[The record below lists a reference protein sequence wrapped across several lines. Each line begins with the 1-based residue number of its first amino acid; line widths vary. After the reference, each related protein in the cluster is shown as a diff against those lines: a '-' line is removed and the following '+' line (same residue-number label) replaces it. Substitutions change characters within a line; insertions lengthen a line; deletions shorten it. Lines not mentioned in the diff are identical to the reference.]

1 MKRTAAQRR
10 KPSRRSSLI
19 PGILL
24 AGGAALLGLAAFAL
38 FGGER
43 EEFVPEVAGAAALRG
58 GRPGGELGGVGAGP
72 PVRVAFEPT
81 NVGARQLLFT
91 EAPYVEVAEG
101 C

>member
-1 MKRTAAQRR
+1 MSKKPIQR
-10 KPSRRSSLI
+10 KKSARRSFLI

-38 FGGER
+38 FGGGR
-43 EEFVPEVAGAAALRG
+43 EEFVPEVVGAAALRAD
-58 GRPGGELGGVGAGP
+58 RQEVNLGDVRLGQ
-72 PVRVAFEPT
+72 PVRVTFELT
-81 NVGARQLLFT
+81 NVGDQQLRFV

>member
-1 MKRTAAQRR
+1 MKRKDARRR
-10 KPSRRSSLI
+10 KTSRRSSLI

-43 EEFVPEVAGAAALRG
+43 EEFVPEVAGAAALRVD
-58 GRPGGELGGVGAGP
+58 RQEEDLGDVRLGQ
-72 PVRVAFEPT
+72 PVRVAFELT
-81 NVGARQLLFT
+81 NVGDRQLLFT